1 MHNMA
6 KVKPTLTNVLITE
19 LSDYAPFAHSRSRLT
34 GWPRERRRKRPY
46 LLPDLGQTPAIK

>member
-1 MHNMA
+1 MLNMA

-34 GWPRERRRKRPY
+34 GLPRERRRKRPY
-46 LLPDLGQTPAIK
+46 VLPDLGQTPAIK